1 MNWLKHLITGA
12 DNQTVDVARVL
23 WIAGALA
30 FLGFAGYEV
39 YKSGHFN
46 MADFSLGYSGLLAA
60 GAAGVKIKESAEP
73 MNRTNNNV

>member
-1 MNWLKHLITGA
+1 MIFEYLKHMITGV

-23 WIAGALA
+23 WIVGVVT
-30 FLGFAGYEV
+30 FLGFTGYEI

-46 MADFSLGYSGLLAA
+46 MTDFSLAYSGLLAG

-73 MNRTNNNV
+73 PAN